1 MGKAK
6 SLYITRDID
15 KLVQLL
21 DDTAKSIWPNVVG
34 KGIKEVGQQKR
45 YTFEVDGIL
54 SLLDIYQRG
63 DGQTTLRPTGSNTE
77 NAINGLK
84 KQYSIYLTCAKGM
97 LKHIRKKDM
106 IDMCL

>member
-1 MGKAK
+1 M
-6 SLYITRDID
+6 
-15 KLVQLL
+15 
-21 DDTAKSIWPNVVG
+21 
-34 KGIKEVGQQKR
+34 
-45 YTFEVDGIL
+45 DGIR

-77 NAINGLK
+77 NAIKLK
-84 KQYSIYLTCAKGM
+84 EAVELRGYKATAEQKQYTMFVGEEWIEKTVQYLSDLCEGM